1 MASGDLTLGVV
12 FLTQTVVGILGN
24 FCLLSSSLCLYCS
37 GCRLRCTDLII
48 RHLTVA
54 NFLFLI
60 FRGVPQTM
68 AALGFRHFFSDIG
81 CKLVFYVHRVG
92 RGMSFSS
99 TCLLSV
105 FQAITISPRDS
116 TWAELQVKAPRYTGT
131 SVLLCW
137 ILHLLVNITVP
148 VHVTANRAD
157 INMTQRKEF
166 GYCSDGNYERN
177 VYAINSA
184 LLSFPDVLCMGIMPW
199 ASGSMVLILYRHKQR
214 FQHLRSNSPSRRSSA
229 ESRATETVLLLV
241 STFMSLYTLSF
252 TMHIWW
258 GISGN
263 VSELLVHLSAF
274 TNASFPA
281 LSPFILMSRD
291 TNVSRLCWSR
301 MSPSVLRNM

>member
-12 FLTQTVVGILGN
+12 FLSQTVVGILGN

-37 GCRLRCTDLII
+37 GCRFRCTDWII
-48 RHLTVA
+48 RHLTAA
-54 NFLFLI
+54 NFLFLL

-68 AALGFRHFFSDIG
+68 AALGFRHFFSDLG

-116 TWAELQVKAPRYTGT
+116 RWAELQGKAPRYTGT

-137 ILHLLVNITVP
+137 ILHLLVNIIVP
-148 VHVTANRAD
+148 VHVTANRGD
-157 INMTQRKEF
+157 SNMTQRKEF

-184 LLSFPDVLCMGIMPW
+184 LLSFPDVLCLGIMPW

-214 FQHLRSNSPSRRSSA
+214 FQHLHGLRPSRRSSA

-241 STFMSLYTLSF
+241 STFMTLYTLSF

-263 VSELLVHLSAF
+263 VSELLVHLSAL

-301 MSPSVLRNM
+301 TSPSVLRNM